1 MLYATLRVATLRIA
15 HAHAH
20 TPTTHITSAP
30 YHTNAKRSDQHI
42 SSAQPQQAD
51 HTRTD
56 PYRKGKSFFHNHES
70 SGGPG
75 QTKLISVGALR
86 FRNVC
91 GTRYFSICNDFFFT
105 QPVASLFVIQFFLH
119 YFFLTERV
127 TLGSYI

>member
-1 MLYATLRVATLRIA
+1 MLYATLRVAQLRIA
-15 HAHAH
+15 YAHAH

-30 YHTNAKRSDQHI
+30 YRTNLKRSHTHT
-42 SSAQPQQAD
+42 STARPQQAD
-51 HTRTD
+51 HTRAD

-91 GTRYFSICNDFFFT
+91 GTRCFSICNDFFFT
-105 QPVASLFVIQFFLH
+105 QTVTYIFVIQFFLH